1 MTRATIL
8 ATVMLITLSEAVAAS
23 SAKVRHHHSS
33 RVSAI
38 SQSTDLSTTDN
49 SIGFAAASTP
59 DDHYHGAPHYHGGPK
74 SIY

>member
-1 MTRATIL
+1 MTRTIVL
-8 ATVMLITLSEAVAAS
+8 ASVMLITLWGAVAAS
-23 SAKVRHHHSS
+23 SAKVRHHSS

-38 SQSTDLSTTDN
+38 KQSTYLSATDN
-49 SIGFAAASTP
+49 SLGFASGATL